1 VWKVKKDELDGNVME
16 RSCKGNPLT
25 CSVAWLAGRDH
36 AIFYTNVTQ
45 PKYGSFHFFLFFFL
59 PNPKYGRSCHLTFG
73 FPKAEPLIDQDE

>member
-45 PKYGSFHFFLFFFL
+45 PKYGSFHFFLFFSFFFQI
-59 PNPKYGRSCHLTFG
+59 PSTVIMPFNFWVSKGRTFN
-73 FPKAEPLIDQDE
+73 